1 MFSVYVFAATL
12 VSWLGAVLIAEG
24 FGLSPFVVAALL
36 AALRSVGVIEWPWIW
51 VILPLWAVIGTIVSN
66 IWIVARYI
74 IVLRFRR

>member
-12 VSWLGAVLIAEG
+12 VSWLGAVLMAEG
-24 FGLSPFVVAALL
+24 FDLSPFVVAALL
-36 AALRSVGVIEWPWIW
+36 AALRSVGFIEWPWAW
-51 VILPLWAVIGTIVSN
+51 VILPLWAVIGAIISN